1 MSAPI
6 VHRNV
11 ALLRVADPHV
21 LAEIRA
27 VLPLDDFCLGVLSP
41 TELVLDPQRL
51 RELVSRLDARGM
63 APLVKKLVG

>member
-1 MSAPI
+1 MTPPI
-6 VHRNV
+6 AHKNLAV
-11 ALLRVADPHV
+11 LRVADPHV

-63 APLVKKLVG
+63 APLVKKVGA